1 MISGNRG
8 VGFPRGLCSLIK
20 GSGLWESSVSRYWG
34 AWLVLSCSLST
45 LSSAWRV
52 AIVAV
57 TSRWE
62 RLDCWERPERPERL
76 ERPEWSDEGPTGGS
90 VG

>member
-1 MISGNRG
+1 M
-8 VGFPRGLCSLIK
+8 
-20 GSGLWESSVSRYWG
+20 
-34 AWLVLSCSLST
+34 LSCSLSA

-52 AIVAV
+52 AIIAV
-57 TSRWE
+57 TSHWE
-62 RLDCWERPERPERL
+62 RLDYWERPERPERL